1 MCRDIGNTLS
11 LLFGSG
17 FTSLRRLVEASGASF
32 NQTPAVGDLVVVL
45 IELSNSKTAVVEI
58 PNATVTFLG
67 QSLVRFQFRNRFNLT
82 LGLGSKFVVGVVFEQ
97 ILELANRISDKPL
110 FQFRGS

>member
-58 PNATVTFLG
+58 PNAVFKCRCQANG
-67 QSLVRFQFRNRFNLT
+67 LV
-82 LGLGSKFVVGVVFEQ
+82 
-97 ILELANRISDKPL
+97 
-110 FQFRGS
+110 